1 MLLGRQLYNFR
12 QGTGYVIDPKL
23 TKRGG
28 VSALT
33 VGITALLL
41 ATTTPVIA
49 MEASVPDTADAATN
63 VEVGTTEVN
72 DPFEPM
78 NRAIF
83 AFNLGFDKIIL
94 RPTAIVYRAVV
105 PGPARESATNFL
117 DNLESPVIFLNDLL
131 QGKPNRAGNT
141 LARFGIN
148 TLIGFFGFFDPAE
161 SMGMERHDEDFAQ
174 TLGTWGMGSGPYL
187 MLPFLGPLPPRD
199 AVGFAADIFTD
210 PMTYILWD
218 HRTANLAL
226 YGVDVV
232 DQRHQVI
239 DEFDEL
245 EKSSVDY
252 YAAIRSLYTQRMNDQ
267 IRDGKP
273 DLENLPDF
281 DN

>member
-1 MLLGRQLYNFR
+1 
-12 QGTGYVIDPKL
+12 VIDLKL

-28 VSALT
+28 ALALT
-33 VGITALLL
+33 AHITAILL
-41 ATTTPVIA
+41 AATAPVFA
-49 MEASVPDTADAATN
+49 QGSPAPDVVEAD
-63 VEVGTTEVN
+63 VN

-83 AFNLGFDKIIL
+83 SFNLGFDKIIL
-94 RPTAIVYRAVV
+94 RPAAVAYRAVI

-131 QGKPNRAGNT
+131 QAKPGRAGNT

-148 TLIGFFGFFDPAE
+148 TVIGFFGFFDPAE
-161 SMGMERHDEDFAQ
+161 SMGIERHTEGFAQ
-174 TLGTWGMGSGPYL
+174 TLGAWGIDSGPYL
-187 MLPFLGPLPPRD
+187 MLPLLGPLPPRD
-199 AVGFAADIFTD
+199 AVGFAADVFTD
-210 PMTYILWD
+210 PMTHILWD
-218 HRTANLAL
+218 RRIENLTL
-226 YGVDVV
+226 YAVDTV

-252 YAAIRSLYTQRMNDQ
+252 YAAIRSLYRQRMNDQ
-267 IRDGKP
+267 IRDGEQ

-281 DN
+281 DNPDFDN